1 MNRYPLWKYLV
12 MIVAIVIGLFYTL
25 PNVFPQVPAVQV
37 STNKP
42 SVRLDA
48 ALLDRVEKTLK
59 AANLATT
66 STGLDPA
73 NGVHVRFASGDGKSQ
88 LAAKDAL
95 IKDLNNGVA
104 DGTGSYIVALT
115 NESTTP
121 RWMQEIN
128 AKPMALGLDLR
139 GGVHFL
145 MQVDMKG
152 ALDRAADRSAS
163 DIRALMREKKIQYGG
178 VDKAGETI
186 AVKFSDPSEREKA
199 SKEIATSNADLLIK
213 EDGAAADLRLVITL
227 KEDAKR
233 KLADA
238 AIEQNQKVLGNRI
251 NALGLTEPIIQKQGA
266 DRIVIQVPGA
276 SDPARLKDVIGRT
289 GTLELRLVDADNSKN
304 SSALQAAQ
312 NGNVPFG
319 TELLVDRSGEQ
330 ILVKKQFIITG
341 ERINGAEPSFD
352 GQNNQPIVR
361 ISTDSQGAR
370 ILREVTGAN
379 VGNRMAIVLIE
390 KGKPEVITAP
400 TIQSE
405 LGSNFQI
412 TGRMSTRETSDIALL
427 IRSGSI
433 AAPMEIIEER
443 TVGPSLGAE
452 NIERGFNSVT
462 WGFVA
467 LAAFICVYY
476 AVMGLISTLALSVN
490 LLLLIAILSM
500 LQATLTLPGIAA
512 IALTLGMAIDA
523 NVLINERIREELRG
537 GAKPQEAIS
546 MGFDRAW
553 ATILDS
559 NVTTLIAG
567 VALFTFGSGPIKG
580 FAVVHCLGILTS
592 MFSAVFFSRGIVNLV
607 YGMKKKLEKISIGT
621 VWRGGVVG
629 VGAEA
634 PSSLVDAADAPN
646 APAAL
651 ESK

>member
-1 MNRYPLWKYLV
+1 
-12 MIVAIVIGLFYTL
+12 
-25 PNVFPQVPAVQV
+25 
-37 STNKP
+37 
-42 SVRLDA
+42 
-48 ALLDRVEKTLK
+48 
-59 AANLATT
+59 
-66 STGLDPA
+66 
-73 NGVHVRFASGDGKSQ
+73 
-88 LAAKDAL
+88 
-95 IKDLNNGVA
+95 
-104 DGTGSYIVALT
+104 
-115 NESTTP
+115 
-121 RWMQEIN
+121 
-128 AKPMALGLDLR
+128 
-139 GGVHFL
+139 
-145 MQVDMKG
+145 
-152 ALDRAADRSAS
+152 
-163 DIRALMREKKIQYGG
+163 
-178 VDKAGETI
+178 
-186 AVKFSDPSEREKA
+186 
-199 SKEIATSNADLLIK
+199 
-213 EDGAAADLRLVITL
+213 
-227 KEDAKR
+227 
-233 KLADA
+233 
-238 AIEQNQKVLGNRI
+238 
-251 NALGLTEPIIQKQGA
+251 
-266 DRIVIQVPGA
+266 
-276 SDPARLKDVIGRT
+276 
-289 GTLELRLVDADNSKN
+289 
-304 SSALQAAQ
+304 
-312 NGNVPFG
+312 
-319 TELLVDRSGEQ
+319 
-330 ILVKKQFIITG
+330 
-341 ERINGAEPSFD
+341 
-352 GQNNQPIVR
+352 
-361 ISTDSQGAR
+361 
-370 ILREVTGAN
+370 
-379 VGNRMAIVLIE
+379 MAIVLIE

-621 VWRGGVVG
+621 VWRGGAVSG
-629 VGAEA
+629 VG
-634 PSSLVDAADAPN
+634 ADAPN
-646 APAAL
+646 SLAAPAAPAL
-651 ESK
+651 IKTK